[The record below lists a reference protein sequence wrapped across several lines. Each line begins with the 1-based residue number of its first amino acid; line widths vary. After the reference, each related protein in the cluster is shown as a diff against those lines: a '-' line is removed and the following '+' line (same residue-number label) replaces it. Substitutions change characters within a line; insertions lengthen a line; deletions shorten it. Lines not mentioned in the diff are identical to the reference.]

1 MSWAPSS
8 RYKHHQKVLL
18 PALVTTAA
26 AALWC
31 SRSPCPCANVKLLMW
46 NLRKSY
52 MEEEE
57 CQDRTLILW
66 TSTSL

>member
-1 MSWAPSS
+1 MRSC

-18 PALVTTAA
+18 PALVTAAA

-31 SRSPCPCANVKLLMW
+31 SRSPYPCANVKLLMW
-46 NLRKSY
+46 NLRKPY